1 MPANPQI
8 IALLTVLLFIAILI
22 FTIRLYTHFTRKISK
37 QERKNMQSVLETQES
52 ERRAIAKEVHDN
64 LCPLLS
70 ITNMQVEASMRN
82 ISDAG
87 TLELMSE
94 VQSQLKHAIYICRDI
109 SHELTPSLHERTS
122 LQDMI
127 NDYVIKIQNTRKIE
141 IAFRHALE
149 QVVIHHQKAAS
160 ICRIVLELMN
170 NTIKH
175 AQAKQIRIEMREKD
189 SFFLLAYSDDG
200 IGMDHENMTH
210 GIGLQNIVSRVQT
223 LNGQLNMSMPV
234 SRGCDIMIRIP
245 IKELT

>member
-8 IALLTVLLFIAILI
+8 IALLTVLLFIVILA
-22 FTIRLYTHFTRKISK
+22 FTIRLYTYFTRRISK

-82 ISDAG
+82 ITDAE

-94 VQSQLKHAIYICRDI
+94 VQKQLKHAISICRDI
-109 SHELTPSLHERTS
+109 SHELTPSLHERTT

-127 NDYVIKIQNTRKIE
+127 SDYVAKIQNARKIE

-149 QVVIHHQKAAS
+149 QVVIHHKKASS
-160 ICRIVLELMN
+160 ICRIVLEMMN

-175 AQAKQIRIEMREKD
+175 AQAKQISIEMTEKD
-189 SFFLLAYSDDG
+189 SFFHLAYSDDG
-200 IGMDHENMTH
+200 IGIGNTSLTS
-210 GIGLQNIVSRVQT
+210 GIGLKNIVSRVQT
-223 LNGQLNMSMPV
+223 LNGQVNIGTPSC
-234 SRGCDIMIRIP
+234 GCEIRIRIP
-245 IKELT
+245 VEELT